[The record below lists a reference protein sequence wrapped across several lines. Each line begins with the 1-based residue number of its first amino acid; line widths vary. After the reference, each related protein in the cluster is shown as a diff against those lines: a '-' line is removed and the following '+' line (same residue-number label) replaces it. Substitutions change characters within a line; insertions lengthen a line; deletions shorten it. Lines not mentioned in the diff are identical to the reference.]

1 MGAGAVT
8 PSMESATAEVLVVDD
23 EPDIA
28 DLYGAWLGEAH
39 EVDVVYDGESA
50 LERVG
55 RSTDV
60 VFLDRQM
67 PSMTGDEV
75 LDTIDERGL
84 DCWVVMVTAIDPD
97 FDIVDMPFDDYL
109 TKPVGREQL
118 SAAIE
123 EMLARNRYEDELQE
137 YFAMA
142 SKKASLETAKH
153 RTELDRSEEY
163 LEVSE
168 RVEELEAEA
177 AAAATSVDD
186 PESLFRDFPDGS

>member
-1 MGAGAVT
+1 
-8 PSMESATAEVLVVDD
+8 
-23 EPDIA
+23 
-28 DLYGAWLGEAH
+28 
-39 EVDVVYDGESA
+39 
-50 LERVG
+50 
-55 RSTDV
+55 
-60 VFLDRQM
+60 M